1 MVQMLYPMVQQVIEL
16 QGEDEL
22 NTIMCEYLGRASLVA
37 INTNL
42 VLKEGLRD
50 VVYELEAN
58 KVKHNIFTSKL
69 PTAHAK
75 LLLFV
80 VQALKLELKP
90 LSSHLKYAYLGE
102 ENTPSVVVTN
112 KLEYTVLPKDDWT

>member
-1 MVQMLYPMVQQVIEL
+1 MVQQVIEL

-58 KVKHNIFTSKL
+58 KVKHNIFTLKL

-102 ENTPSVVVTN
+102 ENTPSVVITN
-112 KLEYTVLPKDDWT
+112 KLEYAVLPKDDWT